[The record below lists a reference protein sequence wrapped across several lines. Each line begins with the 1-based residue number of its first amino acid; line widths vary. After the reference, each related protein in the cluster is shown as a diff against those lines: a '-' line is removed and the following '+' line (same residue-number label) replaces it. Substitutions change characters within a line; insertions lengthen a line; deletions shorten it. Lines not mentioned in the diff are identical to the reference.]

1 MKGDFSRDTFDRT
14 RHFSAVRLQQGRV
27 VTDADW
33 NEQADLTRYRAGRL
47 ARDII
52 GGCGVPLEAAGYA
65 LTAETHAHAVLA
77 LDTSRAWIAAEDG
90 ALLTTADGGASWT
103 LVALDTPA
111 HLRALATGGGMGW
124 AVGEGGV
131 VYGSPDGSTWTRR
144 DAGTLRTLR
153 AVAAVDAQRAWAAGD
168 GGLVVATGDG
178 GGTWRAVQTN
188 AARLYG
194 LHFLDAFNG
203 LAVGG
208 AGAILRTSDGGK
220 SWSDVPSGTAANLR
234 ALARVD
240 AAHAWA
246 AGQDGVI
253 VRSADGGATWQPGIT
268 PPDTPT
274 LHSLFFRDVL
284 EGWAVGEG
292 GAVLHTIDG
301 GASWLPEDA
310 GVAVALRGLSG
321 VAGEPPWAVGEDS
334 TVLRLADGSPPN
346 ALPVAVP
353 AVNLSIGPGRCWVDG
368 LMCELDART
377 SYVHQADGGAGARL
391 APGTYLLL
399 LQAWERHVTALE
411 QPALREVALGGP
423 DTATRTQTVAQVRAL
438 AWPDTSPPAWG
449 CAASLAAWDAL
460 LRAQRPRLAAR
471 AEPKLAAA
479 NLCDI
484 AATAGYRRLENQ
496 LYRVEVHEGG
506 ANPSFK
512 WSRENGAV
520 AYAVLDLHI
529 DVAQNRTVV
538 RVAARGR
545 DSLLDLAPH
554 DRVELVDD
562 DTELTRRAGQMLE
575 FVGDGDDEL
584 ELVLAGVPAGKLGRD
599 PARHPVLRRWDQPGA
614 AGSPVLPI
622 EPGTWVELEDGV
634 QVRFEPGGTWRSGDY
649 WQIPA
654 RTLTGDVEW
663 PRDQDGDPVAREP
676 AGVTDAYCRLGI
688 VDVDALGQLTVL
700 SDCRQV
706 FPPLTAQSLLLL
718 YVSGDGQQGAPG
730 SPVPQPLEA
739 RVVRG
744 GRGLEGVVLQVTVE
758 EGGGAL
764 PGGATAVTGADGV
777 ASIGWQLGPNGAQR
791 VRMELPG
798 LQGTPAQ
805 RLAFNADLVLPAQA
819 AGAACEI
826 TIGPNGH
833 FERLDNELLQRLLER
848 GRGHACI
855 CFLPGVHELERIEI
869 AGGAAL
875 RLSLHGCGPTAQV
888 RLRGGLVLAGL
899 EAVEVRDL
907 AMTVEDE
914 EAALVLQKHGE
925 VRVSGVSIDRHAASP
940 RPGLLIGSVQTS
952 VHLSNCHIRVAE
964 GLAAVLQDIDGDCH
978 VLNNRIE
985 GVLSFYG
992 EPREDLTTQLIER
1005 LRDAA
1010 NVQLEARG
1018 GTLYFAGNHVARV
1031 TIADRM
1037 ARQLVEERRA
1047 TGLLRSAV
1055 LHGNSIQEQRN
1066 LFVCDQLGFS
1076 ANSFLA
1082 QPAGGGTPYGL
1093 IVAQR
1098 ATAAGNLAASMGD
1111 HAILHFVAPGGFRGA
1126 ANMVFTLPQQ

>member
-33 NEQADLTRYRAGRL
+33 NEQADLMRHRAERL
-47 ARDII
+47 ARDTI

-77 LDTSRAWIAAEDG
+77 LDASRAWIAAEDG
-90 ALLTTADGGASWT
+90 ALLTTADAGATWT
-103 LVALDTPA
+103 LVALDRPA
-111 HLRALATGGGMGW
+111 HLRALAAAGGIGW

-131 VYGSPDGSTWTRR
+131 VYVSPDGSTWTRR
-144 DAGTLRTLR
+144 EAGTPRTLR

-168 GGLVVATGDG
+168 GGLVIATGDG
-178 GGTWRAVQTN
+178 GGTWRAVQTH

-203 LAVGG
+203 LAVGA
-208 AGAILRTSDGGK
+208 AGVILRTSDGGK
-220 SWSDVPSGTAANLR
+220 SWNDVPSGTAAHLR

-246 AGQDGVI
+246 AGQDGIV
-253 VRSADGGATWQPGIT
+253 VRSADAGVTWQPGTT
-268 PPDTPT
+268 PADTPT
-274 LHSLFFRDVL
+274 LHALFFRDVL

-292 GAVLHTIDG
+292 GAVLHSMDG
-301 GASWLPEDA
+301 GASWLREDA
-310 GVAVALRGLSG
+310 GVTVALRGLSG
-321 VAGEPPWAVGEDS
+321 VAGEPPWAVGEAS
-334 TVLRLADGSPPN
+334 TALRLADGSPPG
-346 ALPVAVP
+346 ALPVAMP
-353 AVNLSIGPGRCWVDG
+353 AVNLSIGPGRCWVHG

-377 SYVHQADGGAGARL
+377 SYVHQADGGIGARL
-391 APGTYLLL
+391 APGTHLLL

-438 AWPDTSPPAWG
+438 AWPDTSPPTWG
-449 CAASLAAWDAL
+449 CDAPLAAWDAL
-460 LRAQRPRLAAR
+460 LQAPRPRLAAR
-471 AEPKLAAA
+471 AEPQLATT
-479 NLCDI
+479 NLCEI

-520 AYAVLDLHI
+520 AYRVLDLRV
-529 DVAQNRTVV
+529 DAGRNRTVV

-545 DSLLDLAPH
+545 DSLLDLTP
-554 DRVELVDD
+554 DDCLELIDE

-584 ELVLAGVPAGKLGRD
+584 ELVLAGMPTGTLGQD
-599 PARHPVLRRWDQPGA
+599 PTRHPVLRRWDQRGA
-614 AGSPVLPI
+614 AGSHVLPI
-622 EPGTWVELEDGV
+622 TPGTWVELEDGV
-634 QVRFEPGGTWRSGDY
+634 QVRFEPGGTWRPGDY
-649 WQIPA
+649 WQIAA

-663 PRDQDGDPVAREP
+663 PHDDDGDPLAREP
-676 AGVTDAYCRLGI
+676 AGVADTYCRLGI
-688 VDVDALGQLTVL
+688 VEVDALGRLTVL

-706 FPPLTAQSLLLL
+706 FAPLTMQSMLLL

-744 GRGLEGVVLQVTVE
+744 GQGVAGVALQVIVDQ
-758 EGGGAL
+758 GGGTLA
-764 PGGATAVTGADGV
+764 GGATAMTGADGV
-777 ASIGWQLGPNGAQR
+777 AAIGWQLGPNGAQR
-791 VRMELPG
+791 MRVELPG
-798 LQGTPAQ
+798 SQGTPAQ
-805 RLAFNADLVLPAQA
+805 RLAFNADLALPAQA
-819 AGAACEI
+819 AGAACEV
-826 TIGPNGH
+826 TIGPGAQ

-855 CFLPGVHELERIEI
+855 CFLPGTHELERIEL
-869 AGGAAL
+869 AGGPAR
-875 RLSLHGCGPTAQV
+875 RLTLHGCGPTAQL
-888 RLRGGLVLAGL
+888 RLRGGIMLAGL
-899 EAVEVRDL
+899 EAVELSDL
-907 AMTVEDE
+907 ALTVEDE
-914 EAALVLQKHGE
+914 EVALVLQKHDE
-925 VRVSGVSIDRHAASP
+925 VRVSGVSIERQAASP
-940 RPGLLIGSVQTS
+940 RPGLLIGSVRTS
-952 VHLSNCHIRVAE
+952 VHLSDCRIRVAR
-964 GLAAVLQDIDGDCH
+964 GVAAVLQDIDGDCH

-992 EPREDLTTQLIER
+992 EPREDLTTQLIDR

-1010 NVQLEARG
+1010 GVQLEGGG
-1018 GTLYFAGNHVARV
+1018 GTLYCAGNHVARL
-1031 TIADRM
+1031 TIADRI
-1037 ARQLVEERRA
+1037 ARQLLEDRRA
-1047 TGLLRSAV
+1047 GGLLGSAV
-1055 LHGNSIQEQRN
+1055 LQGNAIQEQRS
-1066 LFVCDQLGFS
+1066 LFACAQLAFS

-1093 IVAQR
+1093 MVAQR
-1098 ATAAGNLAASMGD
+1098 ATASGNVAASMGD